1 MWNKVV
7 LYRKFGGVEMRIRSI
22 AGVIRAPRV
31 LTTLER
37 FKLLAFAIKLE
48 KMKNAS

>member
-1 MWNKVV
+1 
-7 LYRKFGGVEMRIRSI
+7 MRINSCV
-22 AGVIRAPRV
+22 GVIRAPRV

-48 KMKNAS
+48 KIKNAS

>member
-1 MWNKVV
+1 
-7 LYRKFGGVEMRIRSI
+7 MRIQS
-22 AGVIRAPRV
+22 AVGVIRAPRI

-48 KMKNAS
+48 KMKNVS

>member
-1 MWNKVV
+1 
-7 LYRKFGGVEMRIRSI
+7 MRIRCSV
-22 AGVIRAPRV
+22 GVIRAPRV
-31 LTTLER
+31 LTTQER